1 MSAMRKLLALGGTAA
16 LVASL
21 LVLTAVTPAAA
32 ARRHHHRRDHHGGG
46 TGHPTVTLTE
56 ADNGHAITLHSGQR
70 LQVIL
75 HSTFWTFD
83 AGTDTSVLARQG
95 DTQYHPGTRGKGG
108 CPSFPGS
115 GCGTAIQ
122 TYQADGPGT
131 STITASRT
139 SCGEVLMCSP
149 DMTTWSVDVT
159 VVGFLPPVPV
169 ATLSAN

>member
-1 MSAMRKLLALGGTAA
+1 MRKLLAISGTAA

-21 LVLTAVTPAAA
+21 LVLTAVSPADA
-32 ARRHHHRRDHHGGG
+32 ARRHHHRRGHHHGGG

-56 ADNGHAITLHSGQR
+56 ADNGKAVSLHPGQR

-75 HSTFWTFD
+75 HSTYWTFD

-115 GCGTAIQ
+115 GCGTAVQ
-122 TYQADGPGT
+122 TYQADSAGT

-139 SCGEVLMCSP
+139 TCGEALLCTP
-149 DMTTWSVDVT
+149 DQGTWSVDVT
-159 VVGFLPPVPV
+159 VIGFLPPVPV